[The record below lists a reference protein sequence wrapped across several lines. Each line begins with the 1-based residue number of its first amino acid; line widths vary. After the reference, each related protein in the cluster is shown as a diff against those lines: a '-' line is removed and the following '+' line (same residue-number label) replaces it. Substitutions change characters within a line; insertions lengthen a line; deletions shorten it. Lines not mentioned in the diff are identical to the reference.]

1 MFDAPATL
9 MTPSSLASEP
19 VHNDR
24 PRTPYRSGGGFE
36 RLISGPGGLVT
47 GSCSGGLAG
56 LILKKCAPRRL
67 KSHALNL
74 GGIAVISGLAFS
86 AWQKWNAPNTAYDGE
101 NGPITVEGH
110 SPSADAVPSQPAYTP
125 RLLGTNFLPTAEA
138 SQQALAYT
146 LVKAIISAAKAGGTL
161 STAEQS
167 STASGLEALRLPQI
181 HKDFLLEELAKPA
194 NMQPLID
201 AATSPEVA
209 ATIYMASIMVIR
221 RTTMA
226 ERDYLGLLAA
236 RLRLAPDLVA
246 HLHASADAA
255 TVK

>member
-24 PRTPYRSGGGFE
+24 PRTPYRSGGGYE
-36 RLISGPGGLVT
+36 RLISGPGGLVSGT
-47 GSCSGGLAG
+47 CAGGLAG
-56 LILKKCAPRRL
+56 LIFRKRPPRRL

-86 AWQKWNAPNTAYDGE
+86 AWQKWNAPASAFDGE
-101 NGPITVEGH
+101 TGLRAVEEH
-110 SPSADAVPSQPAYTP
+110 SPDAVPVPSQPASPP
-125 RLLGTNFLPTAEA
+125 RLLGTNFLPVAEA
-138 SQQALAYT
+138 SQQALAHT

-161 STAEQS
+161 SATEQ
-167 STASGLEALRLPQI
+167 TEAASGLKAMRLPSL
-181 HKDFLLEELAKPA
+181 HKKFLVEELAKPA
-194 NMQPLID
+194 NMQPLVD
-201 AATSPEVA
+201 AATNPETA
-209 ATIYMASIMVIR
+209 ATIYMASILVIHGD
-221 RTTMA
+221 TMA

-255 TVK
+255 TVS

>member
-24 PRTPYRSGGGFE
+24 PRTPYRSGGSYE
-36 RLISGPGGLVT
+36 RLISGPGGFVSGT
-47 GSCSGGLAG
+47 CSGGLAG
-56 LILKKCAPRRL
+56 LIFRKRPPRRL

-86 AWQKWNAPNTAYDGE
+86 AWQKWNAPSADYAGAF
-101 NGPITVEGH
+101 GRVTVEEH
-110 SPSADAVPSQPAYTP
+110 SPDAVAVPSQPASTP
-125 RLLGTNFLPTAEA
+125 RLLGTNFLPAAEA
-138 SQQALAYT
+138 SQQALAHT

-161 STAEQS
+161 SRTDQS
-167 STASGLEALRLPQI
+167 KAATGLQAMRLPQF
-181 HKDFLLEELAKPA
+181 HKDFLVEELAKPA
-194 NMQPLID
+194 NMQALVD
-201 AATSPEVA
+201 AASGPEVA
-209 ATIYMASIMVIR
+209 ATIYMASILVIHGD
-221 RTTMA
+221 TMA

-255 TVK
+255 TVS